1 MSKPTDQHLSLS
13 VTPIGYIR
21 TKMRTKF
28 DSPHQPKNSDE
39 ERNIIELIPGMRL
52 DLALKDLASF
62 NRIWLVWWFH
72 RNSSWKPLVLPPRGT
87 AKRRGVFA
95 TRSPHRPNPI
105 GITSLPLI
113 GIEGSNLI
121 VGKADLVDGTP
132 ILDIKPYLA
141 TVDAFPEASLGW
153 LSDVESQHA
162 EPPPYTTTF
171 APLAEEQLAWLRTEW
186 NVDFQERMSEILSR
200 DPSIHRTRRIRKWGG
215 DKLQLGCGAWKAI
228 FVVKDMTVLVEAFRC
243 GYPDELLMRGPNP
256 EIPDQDAQI
265 AFKTRWPET
274 LLKPRLVEDDV
285 AV

>member
-1 MSKPTDQHLSLS
+1 MSKPSDHLLSLS

-39 ERNIIELIPGMRL
+39 ERNIIELIPGMGF
-52 DLALKDLASF
+52 DLAVKDLIAF

-72 RNSSWKPLVLPPRGT
+72 RNATWKPLVLPPRGA

-105 GITSLPLI
+105 GITSVPLL
-113 GIEGSNLI
+113 GIEGTNLI
-121 VGKADLVDGTP
+121 VGNSDLVDGTP
-132 ILDIKPYLA
+132 ILDIKPYIP

-153 LSDVESQHA
+153 LSEVESQLA
-162 EPPPYTTTF
+162 EPPRYTTLF
-171 APLAEEQLAWLRTEW
+171 SPLAEEQLAWLRAGW
-186 NVDFQERMSEILSR
+186 NIDFQARLAEILSR
-200 DPSIHRTRRIRKWGG
+200 DPSIHRTRRIRKWGL
-215 DKLQLGCGAWKAI
+215 DKLQIGCGAWKAI
-228 FVVKDMTVLVEAFRC
+228 FAVEGMNVVVEAIRC
-243 GYPDELLMRGPNP
+243 GYPDELLSGGPNP

-265 AFKTRWPET
+265 AFKALWPET
-274 LLKPRLVEDDV
+274 LQKPRLVEDDI